1 MALNTKTLAQLVQD
15 QAAAIQSRAS
25 QILDFTTGSVMRALT
40 EANAAVGLWLQ
51 AMALKILTMTRLSTS
66 TGVDVDSWVN
76 DWGVF
81 RLAANVASGSITYSR
96 FTPQSAVVIPLG
108 AQVQTADG
116 TQIFQVVLDATNP
129 QWSAGSNGYLLPI
142 GVTSVTV
149 PVQSMSG
156 STAANV
162 ASGQVSVILT
172 NIIGVDTVTNA
183 LAFTGGSNAET
194 DAQLRQRF
202 VYFIGSL
209 SKGTVAAIQYAITS
223 LQLGL
228 KCTVIENFASDGTA
242 VPGLLT
248 ITVDDGS
255 GAPTQSL
262 LTTVSAAV
270 ANVRA
275 AGIAWVVL
283 APVVINAKVS
293 IVVSTQAGYD
303 HNTVVALVS
312 AAVTSFIGS
321 LGVGDGLPYLRLSQ
335 VIYDASP
342 GVATITTQTL
352 NNAAADIAG
361 NPRNVIKLAALTV
374 A

>member
-40 EANAAVGLWLQ
+40 EANGAVGLWLQ

-162 ASGQVSVILT
+162 AAGQVSVILT

-283 APVVINAKVS
+283 APVVINANVS
-293 IVVSTQAGYD
+293 IVVSTKAGYD

-361 NPRNVIKLAALTV
+361 NPRNVIKLATLTV